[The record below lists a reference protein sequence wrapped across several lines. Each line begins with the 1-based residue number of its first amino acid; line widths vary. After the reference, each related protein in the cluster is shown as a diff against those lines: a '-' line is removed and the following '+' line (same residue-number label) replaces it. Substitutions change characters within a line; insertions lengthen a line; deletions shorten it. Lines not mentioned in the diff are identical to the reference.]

1 MENKKLLSYLLKDL
15 SELDELFAE
24 KGKNSFDNFEIEFVQ
39 NRISGSIRL
48 IKLLIEKENSKP
60 AEINSEPAALQKQVL
75 PNPEPPINKT
85 VEKVSEI
92 IQENPAVKTPGV
104 WIEEKTT
111 KISEQVVNHKIEPEI
126 TATAAIIEE
135 NEVKVV
141 ENNIVAP
148 EIKQEKTT
156 EKEQQVI
163 VETTQQNLQIKSESV
178 QKELEL
184 EEDEPVDVHNKRL
197 GDSFL
202 KEKSVNDIRSDDLS
216 KLEHKLSNLPLSSI
230 QSAIGINDRF
240 QYIRELFEGSA
251 DNFVKAVADLD
262 SMNDMKEAVD
272 YLQTNFKW
280 KKNEASL
287 KFVNLIKRRFPNE

>member
-24 KGKNSFDNFEIEFVQ
+24 KGKNSFDDFEIEFVQ

>member
-1 MENKKLLSYLLKDL
+1 LQNNTEGEKL
-15 SELDELFAE
+15 
-24 KGKNSFDNFEIEFVQ
+24 
-39 NRISGSIRL
+39 
-48 IKLLIEKENSKP
+48 
-60 AEINSEPAALQKQVL
+60 
-75 PNPEPPINKT
+75 
-85 VEKVSEI
+85 SEI

-111 KISEQVVNHKIEPEI
+111 KISEQVVNRKIEPEI
-126 TATAAIIEE
+126 ITTSATIEE
-135 NEVKVV
+135 NEVKVI
-141 ENNIVAP
+141 ENNIIAP
-148 EIKQEKTT
+148 EIKQENTT

-163 VETTQQNLQIKSESV
+163 VETTQQNLHIKSESV

-251 DNFVKAVADLD
+251 DNFVKAVAELD